1 MYKSRSRISIAST
14 KLRITYLTGDSTS
27 FILLVR
33 DIYST
38 MLYKYQSFQIESWLV
53 EDGVY
58 GGLDLLYL
66 GSSYGLKGEYFHAK

>member
-14 KLRITYLTGDSTS
+14 MFWITYLTGDSTS

-38 MLYKYQSFQIESWLV
+38 MLSKYHSFKNEIWLV

-66 GSSYGLKGEYFHAK
+66 GSSYGRKGEYFHAK